1 MEEVD
6 ILLERWIINSI
17 VREEVREAIVQMKME
32 AMDRAY
38 KAGYEFAHDEVRADL
53 DYKTNT
59 NTKG

>member
-17 VREEVREAIVQMKME
+17 IREEVREAIVQMKME

-38 KAGYEFAHDEVRADL
+38 AQGHKMGVEAGL
-53 DYKTNT
+53 DYKINTNT
-59 NTKG
+59 NG